1 MNSRDE
7 CGRGGKRIG
16 NLARDGVANAQ
27 LIFVD
32 VGVVD
37 AIDRE
42 PAQDVVAHE
51 DVAFVMLETERF
63 EKILVDDDG
72 AGRNDGVHH
81 VVADEIDHDVLEAR
95 REE

>member
-7 CGRGGKRIG
+7 CGRGGKFACD
-16 NLARDGVANAQ
+16 LAGRRVANAQ

-42 PAQDVVAHE
+42 AAQDIVAHE
-51 DVAFVMLETERF
+51 NIAL
-63 EKILVDDDG
+63 
-72 AGRNDGVHH
+72 
-81 VVADEIDHDVLEAR
+81 
-95 REE
+95 